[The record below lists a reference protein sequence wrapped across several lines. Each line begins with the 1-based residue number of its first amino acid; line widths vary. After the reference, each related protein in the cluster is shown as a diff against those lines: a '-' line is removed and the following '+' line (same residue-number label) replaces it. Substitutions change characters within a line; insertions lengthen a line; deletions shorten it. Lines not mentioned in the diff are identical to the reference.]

1 MKFIRDIIADKR
13 DQVPAQG
20 AQVAEPRSDH
30 DVMASILTEATPA
43 VAPTPQAFRLDSSFQ
58 VPEPQIEEPPVH
70 AEPEIFA
77 EPELADY
84 SDDEDH
90 TDALIA
96 GLAGLGC
103 DDSDNSAD
111 FSGPEPDTFDAPS
124 PLPEVSVADE
134 VPQRPTLQQ
143 GFEDDE
149 PADVDFQ
156 RLAASVAAQEEV
168 PQQRSFK
175 RFTRT
180 QTRLHTPEVD
190 EPEDHTVTP
199 ESAIHQEPVEPAQ
212 PAPLRQHPAPIRQ
225 RATPE
230 MPPVV
235 APEPT
240 MEPPHS
246 QPQAP
251 VQPAAR
257 ERVVT
262 AEPGQPIDVPS
273 PAMGRGSSRA
283 GRVKTRL
290 LGFNPGQAAGA
301 DPFADKG
308 KTSENAYTQ
317 FPVGWLAV
325 IKGPG
330 RGATYTLFS
339 GVTVIGRG
347 EDQTVRLDFGDNSI
361 SRDNHAAIAFDAEKN
376 AFFIGHGGKANLV
389 RRNDRPVLSTE
400 ELGMGDLIRIGETT
414 LRFVPLCGPEFG
426 WNEAQQSDAGHAS

>member
-13 DQVPAQG
+13 DQVPPQR

-30 DVMASILTEATPA
+30 DVMASILTDAAPA
-43 VAPTPQAFRLDSSFQ
+43 AAPTPQAFRLDSSFQ
-58 VPEPQIEEPPVH
+58 VPEPQIEEASVH
-70 AEPEIFA
+70 AEPEVFA
-77 EPELADY
+77 EPDLSDY
-84 SDDEDH
+84 SDDEDD
-90 TDALIA
+90 TDSLIA
-96 GLAGLGC
+96 GLAGLGS
-103 DDSDNSAD
+103 DDTAD
-111 FSGPEPDTFDAPS
+111 FGGLEPDTFDTPN
-124 PLPEVSVADE
+124 PTYPDE
-134 VPQRPTLQQ
+134 VPQQPALQQ
-143 GFEDDE
+143 DFEDDE
-149 PADVDFQ
+149 PSDVDFQ
-156 RLAASVAAQEEV
+156 RLAASVAAQQDA

-180 QTRLHTPEVD
+180 QTRLHTPELD
-190 EPEDHTVTP
+190 EPEDRTVTA

-225 RATPE
+225 RAVPD
-230 MPPVV
+230 MPVPVV
-235 APEPT
+235 QKTTVEVP
-240 MEPPHS
+240 

-251 VQPAAR
+251 PQSLLQPLPAAR
-257 ERVVT
+257 ERVVP
-262 AEPGQPIDVPS
+262 AEPAQPIDVPS

-290 LGFNPGQAAGA
+290 LGFNPSQTAGA

-400 ELGMGDLIRIGETT
+400 ELAMGDLIRIGETT
-414 LRFVPLCGPEFG
+414 LRFVPLCGPDFG
-426 WNEAQQSDAGHAS
+426 WNEAHQSEAGHAS

>member
-13 DQVPAQG
+13 DQVPPQG
-20 AQVAEPRSDH
+20 GQVAEPRTDH
-30 DVMASILTEATPA
+30 DVMASILTETTPA
-43 VAPTPQAFRLDSSFQ
+43 ADDGAFRLDSSFQ
-58 VPEPQIEEPPVH
+58 VPVPQTEEPPVH
-70 AEPEIFA
+70 ADPDVFA
-77 EPELADY
+77 EPEL
-84 SDDEDH
+84 SDFNDVEDD
-90 TDALIA
+90 TETL
-96 GLAGLGC
+96 LAGLVGLSS
-103 DDSDNSAD
+103 DDSDDTANL
-111 FSGPEPDTFDAPS
+111 GGLEPKAFDAPS
-124 PLPEVSVADE
+124 NTQPEVSY
-134 VPQRPTLQQ
+134 P
-143 GFEDDE
+143 DE
-149 PADVDFQ
+149 PPQSAPEQDSEEDEPSDVDFQ
-156 RLAASVAAQEEV
+156 RLAASVAAQEEA

-180 QTRLHTPEVD
+180 QTRLHTPELD
-190 EPEDHTVTP
+190 EPEDITATV
-199 ESAIHQEPVEPAQ
+199 ESAVQQEPEEPVQ
-212 PAPLRQHPAPIRQ
+212 PAPMRRHPAPIRQ
-225 RATPE
+225 RTAPE
-230 MPPVV
+230 APAPVV
-235 APEPT
+235 RETTVAPPSSRPQT
-240 MEPPHS
+240 PP
-246 QPQAP
+246 
-251 VQPAAR
+251 QPAVPEQVAA
-257 ERVVT
+257 T
-262 AEPGQPIDVPS
+262 EPAQPIDVPS

-301 DPFADKG
+301 DPFASKG
-308 KTSENAYTQ
+308 DTTENGYTE

-376 AFFIGHGGKANLV
+376 SFFIGHGGKANLV

-400 ELGMGDLIRIGETT
+400 ELAMGDVIRIGETT